1 MILIPVS
8 ILCFC
13 YLPFST
19 HIVSKLTSQVLH
31 FLFSQASQDLLS
43 HQQNQVP
50 QAGHLFRD
58 FLEHQGYLGCL
69 LKHRLPEKASK
80 NNCKLFRIEYNQYHY
95 YHTRRSFI
103 IRNEVYLHCHIVD
116 FIHCFTTIER
126 NLE

>member
-13 YLPFST
+13 YYTFST

-43 HQQNQVP
+43 PQQNQVI

-80 NNCKLFRIEYNQYHY
+80 NNNKLFRIEYNQYH
-95 YHTRRSFI
+95 TRHSFI
-103 IRNEVYLHCHIVD
+103 IRSEVYLHCHIVD
-116 FIHCFTTIER
+116 FVHCFTSIKR

>member
-8 ILCFC
+8 ILCFWN
-13 YLPFST
+13 LPFST

-43 HQQNQVP
+43 PQQNQVL
-50 QAGHLFRD
+50 QADHLFRD

-80 NNCKLFRIEYNQYHY
+80 NNSKLFRIEYNQYH
-95 YHTRRSFI
+95 TRHSFI
-103 IRNEVYLHCHIVD
+103 IRSEVYLHCHIVD
-116 FIHCFTTIER
+116 FIHCFTSVER